1 VSRRVYVYFLLTFL
15 LGIIAGGAG
24 VYHWALHTGH
34 WHSDFDQKRIVRR
47 MAADLKLDDSQV
59 QQISTIL
66 DDYFKK
72 RKELDQKHAP
82 EVDALRQQTRNQI
95 RQLLN
100 PEQLAKFDEHVRRT
114 DERIKRERT
123 EGK

>member
-1 VSRRVYVYFLLTFL
+1 MSRRVYVYFLLTFL

-24 VYHWALHTGH
+24 VYQYAVRTGH
-34 WHSDFDQKRIVRR
+34 WHSELDQKRIIRR

-59 QQISTIL
+59 HQISTIL

-72 RKELDQKHAP
+72 RREVEQKNVP
-82 EVDALRQQTRNQI
+82 EIDALRQQTRNQI

-100 PEQLAKFDEHVRRT
+100 PEQLAKFNEHVRRT
-114 DERIKRERT
+114 DERIKRERA